1 MGQHALPSLQ
11 QACCCLQQSGTS
23 SALTC
28 TPQSMRTNI
37 VAIAV
42 ESNFLMGF
50 LPCGEFAQD
59 HTEEEAD
66 LQKETALDKERL
78 ASL

>member
-1 MGQHALPSLQ
+1 M
-11 QACCCLQQSGTS
+11 
-23 SALTC
+23 
-28 TPQSMRTNI
+28 
-37 VAIAV
+37 AIAV

-50 LPCGEFAQD
+50 PPCGEFAQD